1 MEKESVKDMVN
12 KIKNINLNK
21 LKKTIVPTITTGG
34 TIIVDDYIRLMLFLY
49 PLFLDRNTIIPLFSN
64 KLVLYI
70 IVTLFSGGIYICLAA
85 KKIVKYNKRVR
96 SLDIFLIITAL
107 LLILK
112 LVVRCFQ
119 MDMDFERETLFL
131 CMIGTYFLV
140 RNIDKGA
147 EYYINLI
154 LYSAVILFVG
164 FILYYVNGSENLLGV
179 EIMLERSDVMISYL
193 LLISGISSLLYCIV
207 KEKQLDILYSVIAVA
222 GFLLLFLQNDT
233 LSVCIMGIFL
243 LTIPVIFPP
252 SVNLVK
258 RSLLLCFVFILIII
272 SIPLLPFFN
281 QQIVFSYNIYIDLF
295 LAIVGLFIIRYWK
308 KIPENINPE
317 LIILKK
323 FSNWYR
329 KILAVIGMAFTVC
342 ILIGKRIFEIPD
354 RFGVRA
360 LKKCSASLLQSINGN
375 KSFFQELLENYGVTG
390 CFIWLCIIIM
400 IIKLMAKRWKK
411 GEEVTKILIMVSML
425 FIVQT
430 FFYQLQPIS
439 TPIYVILLTLALF
452 TETAK
457 ICETDALMV
466 AENGVDK

>member
-1 MEKESVKDMVN
+1 MEKEFVKNMVN
-12 KIKNINLNK
+12 KVSKINLTK
-21 LKKTIVPTITTGG
+21 LMETILPTIESGG
-34 TIIVDDYIRLMLFLY
+34 TIIVDYYIRLMLFLY
-49 PLFLDRNTIIPLFSN
+49 PLFLDRNKIIPLFSN

-70 IVTLFSGGIYICLAA
+70 IVTLFSGGIYIWFAA

-96 SLDIFLIITAL
+96 PLDIFLVITAL

-112 LVVRCFQ
+112 LAARCSQ
-119 MDMDFERETLFL
+119 MDMAFEREAFL
-131 CMIGTYFLV
+131 LCIIGTYFLV
-140 RNIDKGA
+140 RNINKGA

-164 FILYYVNGSENLLGV
+164 FILYYVKGSENLFGV
-179 EIMLERSDVMISYL
+179 EIMLERSNVIISYL

-207 KEKQLDILYSVIAVA
+207 REKPLDIVYLVIAVA

-233 LSVCIMGIFL
+233 ISICIMGIFL
-243 LTIPVIFPP
+243 LAIPIIFPP

-258 RSLLLCFVFILIII
+258 RSLLLCFLFILIII

-281 QQIVFSYNIYIDLF
+281 QQIEISYNIYIDLF
-295 LAIVGLFIIRYWK
+295 LAIVGLFIIQYWK
-308 KIPENINPE
+308 KIPEDINPE

-323 FSNWYR
+323 FSKWY
-329 KILAVIGMAFTVC
+329 KKVLAVTGIILTVS
-342 ILIGKRIFEIPD
+342 ILIGERIFEIPD
-354 RFGVRA
+354 CFGVRA
-360 LKKCSASLLQSINGN
+360 LKTYSASLLESINGN
-375 KSFFQELLENYGVTG
+375 KSFFQELLEDYGIMGYV
-390 CFIWLCIIIM
+390 IWICIIIM

-452 TETAK
+452 IEIPK
-457 ICETDALMV
+457 ICETDVLMV
-466 AENGVDK
+466 AENEMDK